1 VTKPI
6 RYIVPFGPGPT
17 SALSLWLAER
27 LGERLGRPVVVENHP
42 GASGV
47 RGTALA
53 ARSEPDGSTLLAANP
68 GPLTVGPNVRSVTEY
83 DPVRDFAPIV
93 LIATVPGTIAVR
105 PDLPASNVGEL
116 IALARARPGGLTYGS
131 PGVGT
136 VGHLAMALF
145 QSIAGTQLK
154 HRPLGGLEEA
164 LPKLIAGGIDVL
176 IAPLPDARALAM
188 QRKVRVLAVTR
199 RRRSPL
205 WPEMPTVEE
214 SGLPGFESYNW
225 NGVAAPAG
233 TPPETVKRINTGV
246 NAVLHAPGSS
256 AYLLQQGYDIEGGT
270 PEAFAAFIKSEHEKW
285 GRVVARGNIG
295 VN

>member
-1 VTKPI
+1 
-6 RYIVPFGPGPT
+6 
-17 SALSLWLAER
+17 LA
-27 LGERLGRPVVVENHP
+27 
-42 GASGV
+42 
-47 RGTALA
+47 
-53 ARSEPDGSTLLAANP
+53 
-68 GPLTVGPNVRSVTEY
+68 
-83 DPVRDFAPIV
+83 
-93 LIATVPGTIAVR
+93 
-105 PDLPASNVGEL
+105 
-116 IALARARPGGLTYGS
+116 
-131 PGVGT
+131 
-136 VGHLAMALF
+136 
-145 QSIAGTQLK
+145 
-154 HRPLGGLEEA
+154 
-164 LPKLIAGGIDVL
+164 
-176 IAPLPDARALAM
+176 DARALAM

-256 AYLLQQGYDIEGGT
+256 AYLLQQGYEIEGGT